1 MFGKKN
7 KRKEPI
13 VKSDTLNEEEI
24 YRQVTANYLKLSG
37 AEVVSL
43 LGTFCERRNGMLTYD
58 EMEKVLGKHYPKA
71 SWVDKNDKK
80 ECIKT
85 FLEYSD
91 FIFYKADETYV
102 YFP

>member
-1 MFGKKN
+1 MFKKQN
-7 KRKEPI
+7 K
-13 VKSDTLNEEEI
+13 KSTTAESKVELNEEEI

-43 LGTFCERRNGMLTYD
+43 LGIFCERRNGMLTYD

>member
-1 MFGKKN
+1 MFKKKN
-7 KRKEPI
+7 N
-13 VKSDTLNEEEI
+13 VKSTVTNTDNLNKKEI
-24 YRQVTANYLKLSG
+24 YRQIATNYLKFSG

-43 LGTFCERRNGMLTYD
+43 LGAFCKRRNGILTYD
-58 EMEKVLGKHYPKA
+58 EMEIVLGEHYPKA

-91 FIFYKADETYV
+91 FIMYKADDNYI